1 MSESRPTIAE
11 VFRQHEP
18 EFLERWGHTLSD
30 RQRQTLRELGTCRTA
45 ALGAHL
51 HRCTDCQGEV
61 LVYNSCLN
69 RHCPQCGSRAR
80 DRWLAARA
88 EELLP
93 VPYSH
98 VVFTL
103 PHELIPLAWQNP
115 RMIYNLLFRAA
126 SQALLTIAADPKHLG
141 ARLGFLAVL
150 HTWNQKLLAHPH
162 LHCLVPAGGLA
173 LDQTCWIACRQ
184 QHFFL
189 PVKVLAAKFRGQF
202 LALLRR
208 AYRRG
213 RLRLSGSLT
222 PLQERKAFERFTW
235 LLKQKKWVVYAKK
248 PFAGPQHVIRYLA
261 HYTHRV
267 AISNGRLLDLEN
279 GQVTFRWRDS
289 ARGNQQK
296 TMTLEAVEFIRR
308 FLLHVLPRGF
318 VKIRHFGFLAN
329 RERKRALRL
338 CSTLLAPSR
347 AALENQTSP
356 LPVRAYDKGKCPYC
370 QHGKLVPL
378 ARLSAAQLQFHLL
391 QPAFDTS

>member
-1 MSESRPTIAE
+1 VKPPRPTVAE

-30 RQRQTLRELGTCRTA
+30 RQRQTLRDLGACRTA

-51 HRCTDCQGEV
+51 HQCADCRREV
-61 LVYNSCLN
+61 IVYNSCLN

-80 DRWLAARA
+80 DHWLEKHVA
-88 EELLP
+88 ELLP

-103 PHELIPLAWQNP
+103 PHELIPLARQNP
-115 RMIYNLLFRAA
+115 RVVYNLLFRAA
-126 SQALLTIAADPKHLG
+126 SQTLLTIAADPKRLG

-150 HTWNQKLLAHPH
+150 HTWDQKLLAHPH

-173 LDQTCWIACRQ
+173 FDQSRWIPLR
-184 QHFFL
+184 HPRFFL

-208 AYRRG
+208 AHRRG
-213 RLRLSGSLT
+213 QLQLSGPLL
-222 PLQERKAFERFTW
+222 PLQERKAFARFAW
-235 LLKQKKWVVYAKK
+235 NLKKKDWVAYAKK
-248 PFAGPQHVIRYLA
+248 PLAGPQHVIRYLA

-267 AISNGRLLDLEN
+267 AISNGRLLRFEN

-289 ARGNQQK
+289 AHGNKQK
-296 TMTLEAVEFIRR
+296 VMTLPALEFMRR

-318 VKIRHFGFLAN
+318 VKIRHFGYLAN
-329 RERKRALRL
+329 RERKSALRL
-338 CSTLLAPSR
+338 CSTLLQPRS
-347 AALENQTSP
+347 ALENHTSA
-356 LPVRAYDKGKCPYC
+356 LPAQVLARGKCPYC
-370 QHGKLVPL
+370 QHGRLVPL
-378 ARLSAAQLQFHLL
+378 ARLSAAQLQSR
-391 QPAFDTS
+391 PCPSGFDTS